1 MPKQDTEQKS
11 EFLINQEKIM
21 QARAQQDK
29 DIAERQKYSLVPAVN
44 EQPTNSKDK
53 YEVVRHDA
61 TNDTVE
67 RRTIT
72 PLPTPQRIQPA
83 KPLSKQELIEMIDAL
98 RTEMTTEQE
107 RFGSKDAI
115 DQVRTD
121 KRQKLY
127 ATIADLT
134 QQLNSAQAELDR
146 LKRAGSVRDGFIEFA
161 QRAEQRITQIA
172 TGVYG
177 YLLEKFSQD
186 RHEAPFAEL
195 TQLLKEDVRFKADR
209 SGVRTYT
216 LPGYARFHDVPKDQI
231 TNARI
236 EATLEKVYTAT
247 EKLEAVL
254 DK

>member
-1 MPKQDTEQKS
+1 MSKQDTEQKS

-29 DIAERQKYSLVPAVN
+29 DIEEREKHSLVPAVQ
-44 EQPTNSKDK
+44 EVPETSGK
-53 YEVVRHDA
+53 YVVEEFNA
-61 TNDTVE
+61 STGET
-67 RRTIT
+67 RTRQIT
-72 PLPTPQRIQPA
+72 PLPQPTRFQA
-83 KPLSKQELIEMIDAL
+83 EQITKDELNAMIAELRDEMA
-98 RTEMTTEQE
+98 TEQE
-107 RFGSKDAI
+107 QFNRKDEI
-115 DQVRTD
+115 DKANAD
-121 KRQKLY
+121 KRQQLY
-127 ATIADLT
+127 NTISDLS
-134 QQLNSAQAELDR
+134 QQLNAAQAELKQ
-146 LKRAGSVRDGFIEFA
+146 LNQAGSVRDEFIAFA
-161 QRAEQRITQIA
+161 ARAEQRITSIA
-172 TGVYG
+172 TGIYG

-216 LPGYARFHDVPKDQI
+216 LPGYARFHAVPKDQI

-236 EATLEKVYTAT
+236 EATLEKVYSAT